1 MKAIIAS
8 LIMFAVALAVSS
20 EAYAGNGFLAIM
32 QKPAGLLVLVVGIVI
47 GAIAVSVWRRMR

>member
-8 LIMFAVALAVSS
+8 LIVFAVAMAVSS
-20 EAYAGNGFLAIM
+20 EAYAGNGFFAIM

>member
-32 QKPAGLLVLVVGIVI
+32 QKPSGLLVLVVGIVI
-47 GAIAVSVWRRMR
+47 GAIAVSLWRRMR